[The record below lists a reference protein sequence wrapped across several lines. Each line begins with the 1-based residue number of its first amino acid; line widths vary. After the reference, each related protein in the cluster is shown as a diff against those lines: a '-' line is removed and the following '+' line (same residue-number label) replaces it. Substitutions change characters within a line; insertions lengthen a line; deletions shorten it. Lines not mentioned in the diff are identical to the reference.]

1 VTKNRTR
8 ESSKIRHKRRAQ
20 SVNNDFAPAGSSS
33 HRPKPSLSAASRPLA
48 SLVKQFDEF
57 LFELDAD
64 GTFLGMWSSS
74 QNLANALHQD
84 YLGRHAMDVL
94 GEQVFKPFGEV
105 FHRVIAT
112 HQSEAIE
119 FPVDLGDG
127 RCWFHARVLPVA
139 RRAGKA
145 ASVSLLTH
153 DITVQKETE
162 EKLRKSEAL
171 LAQAERLAD
180 IGSWEVG
187 PNFESSV
194 WSDNLYR
201 ILGVEPRQ
209 SPVQLGAVMR
219 NVPPENV
226 TQIRKDI
233 ENALEGKPFDHDVK
247 YTLPDGSKRDLHSRG
262 LPIRNAEGKV
272 IKVVGVTM
280 DLTER
285 LRAEESFRRVSHR
298 LLTLRDEEQRRMAV
312 MLHETVSQGMVAL
325 KMSLARVTETLSKRN
340 TVGHKFLQTARDFA
354 EEVIQQIRTVSYVL
368 HPLLLDEAGLGPA
381 LQAFAA
387 GFSERS
393 GIKVK
398 VTIKRG
404 FGRLPKDTETALFRV
419 VQEALTNVHRHAK
432 SPASAVRL
440 ERAGGKVRIAVTD
453 SGIGMPLPSAAT
465 GWKPPLGI
473 GIAGMQERVK
483 QLGGTLEI
491 QSEPGRGT
499 VISVELPVTG
509 SSEIANKSPKRSR
522 SGKKSRKS
530 KSAGAPA
537 DTPNK
542 SPTQSRSGEKSRKS
556 KPVGPAADTT
566 AGVGR

>member
-1 VTKNRTR
+1 LANLGDLYEFLAQPVRKHLIVTKRRSR
-8 ESSKIRHKRRAQ
+8 ESSKLHRKRRTH
-20 SVNNDFAPAGSSS
+20 SVDNNFAPAGSSS

-74 QNLANALHQD
+74 LNLATASHTD

-112 HQSEAIE
+112 HQSEEIE
-119 FPVDLGDG
+119 FPVDLRDG
-127 RCWFHARVLPVA
+127 RHWFHARVLPVA

-153 DITVQKETE
+153 DITVQKDTE

-187 PNFESSV
+187 PNFGSSV

-201 ILGVEPRQ
+201 MLGVEPRE
-209 SPVQLGAVMR
+209 SPVQLGTVML
-219 NVPPENV
+219 NIPAENV
-226 TQIRKDI
+226 TQIRTDL
-233 ENALEGKPFDHDVK
+233 ENALDGKPFDHDVK
-247 YTLPDGSKRDLHSRG
+247 YTLPDGSKRDLHVRG
-262 LPIRNAEGKV
+262 LPVRNAEGRV
-272 IKVVGVTM
+272 IKVVGVTQ
-280 DLTER
+280 DVTER
-285 LRAEESFRRVSHR
+285 LRAEEGLRRVSDQ

-312 MLHETVSQGMVAL
+312 ALHETVSQGMVAL

-354 EEVIQQIRTVSYVL
+354 EEVIQQIRTVSYLL

-381 LQAFAA
+381 LRAFAT

-393 GIKVK
+393 GINVK
-398 VTIKRG
+398 LTIKPG
-404 FGRLPKDTETALFRV
+404 FGRLPKDTEIALFRV
-419 VQEALTNVHRHAK
+419 VQEALTNIHRHSK
-432 SPASAVRL
+432 SAASAIRL
-440 ERAGGKVRIAVTD
+440 ERADGKVRIAVTD

-465 GWKPPLGI
+465 GWKSPLGI
-473 GIAGMQERVK
+473 GIAGMQERVN

-509 SSEIANKSPKRSR
+509 SNETAEKSPS
-522 SGKKSRKS
+522 
-530 KSAGAPA
+530 
-537 DTPNK
+537 
-542 SPTQSRSGEKSRKS
+542 QSRSIKKSQKS
-556 KPVGPAADTT
+556 KAA
-566 AGVGR
+566 AAAR

>member
-1 VTKNRTR
+1 VRKHLIVTKRR
-8 ESSKIRHKRRAQ
+8 SRKFSKLHAQRRSR
-20 SVNNDFAPAGSSS
+20 SVNNNLAPAGTSS
-33 HRPKPSLSAASRPLA
+33 HRSKLSLSAASRPLA

-74 QNLANALHQD
+74 QNLANVPHTD

-94 GEQVFKPFGEV
+94 GEQIFKPFGEV
-105 FHRVIAT
+105 FRRVIAT
-112 HQSEAIE
+112 RQSEGIE
-119 FPVDLGDG
+119 FPVDLRDG
-127 RCWFHARVLPVA
+127 RHWFHARVLPVA

-153 DITVQKETE
+153 DITLQKDTE

-187 PNFESSV
+187 PNSESSI

-201 ILGVEPRQ
+201 ILGVEPRE

-219 NVPPENV
+219 NIPPESV
-226 TQIRKDI
+226 TQIRKDM

-262 LPIRNAEGKV
+262 LPVRNAEGKV
-272 IKVVGVTM
+272 IKVVGVTL

-285 LRAEESFRRVSHR
+285 LRAEESFRRVSDQ

-312 MLHETVSQGMVAL
+312 TLHETVSQEMAAL
-325 KMSLARVTETLSKRN
+325 KMSLARVSETLSKRN
-340 TVGHKFLQTARDFA
+340 SLGRKFLQSARDFA
-354 EEVIQQIRTVSYVL
+354 EEVIQQIRTVSYLL

-381 LQAFAA
+381 LRAFAA

-393 GIKVK
+393 GIRVK

-419 VQEALTNVHRHAK
+419 VQEALTNIHRHSK
-432 SPASAVRL
+432 SVASSIRVQRIH
-440 ERAGGKVRIAVTD
+440 GKVRIAVTD
-453 SGIGMPLPSAAT
+453 SGIGMPPPSAAT

-483 QLGGTLEI
+483 QLGGILEI
-491 QSEPGRGT
+491 KSEPGRGT
-499 VISVELPVTG
+499 VVSVELPVTA
-509 SSEIANKSPKRSR
+509 SAEAADKSPVQSRRDEKSPKV
-522 SGKKSRKS
+522 KT
-530 KSAGAPA
+530 AGA
-537 DTPNK
+537 
-542 SPTQSRSGEKSRKS
+542 
-556 KPVGPAADTT
+556 
-566 AGVGR
+566 GR

>member
-1 VTKNRTR
+1 MTKHRSRKSSKLHAKRRTR
-8 ESSKIRHKRRAQ
+8 GVDNS
-20 SVNNDFAPAGSSS
+20 FAPAGNSG

-48 SLVKQFDEF
+48 SLVRQFAEF

-74 QNLANALHQD
+74 QNLGDAPHAA
-84 YLGRHAMDVL
+84 YLVRHAMDVL

-112 HQSEAIE
+112 RQSEGIE

-127 RCWFHARVLPVA
+127 RHWFHARVLPVA
-139 RRAGKA
+139 RHSGKA

-187 PNFESSV
+187 PNFQSSI

-201 ILGVEPRQ
+201 ILSVETRE
-209 SPVQLGAVMR
+209 SPVQLRAVMR
-219 NVPPENV
+219 NIPPESV
-226 TQIRKDI
+226 TQIRKDL
-233 ENALEGKPFDHDVK
+233 ENALKGKPFDHDVK
-247 YTLPDGSKRDLHSRG
+247 YTLPDGSKRDLHVRG
-262 LPIRNAEGKV
+262 LPVRNAEGKV
-272 IKVVGVTM
+272 IKVVGVTL

-285 LRAEESFRRVSHR
+285 LRAEEGFRRVSDQ

-312 MLHETVSQGMVAL
+312 SLHETVSQEMAAL
-325 KMSLARVTETLSKRN
+325 KMSLARVSETLSKRN
-340 TVGHKFLQTARDFA
+340 AVGRKFLQSAREFA
-354 EEVIQQIRTVSYVL
+354 EEVIQQIRTVSYLL

-381 LQAFAA
+381 LRAFAS

-404 FGRLPKDTETALFRV
+404 FGRLPKDAETALFRV
-419 VQEALTNVHRHAK
+419 VQEALTNVHRHSK
-432 SPASAVRL
+432 SVASSICVQRIHD
-440 ERAGGKVRIAVTD
+440 KVRIAVTD
-453 SGIGMPLPSAAT
+453 SGVGMPPPSAAT
-465 GWKPPLGI
+465 GWKPPIGI
-473 GIAGMQERVK
+473 GIAGMQERVR
-483 QLGGTLEI
+483 QLGGTLDIE
-491 QSEPGRGT
+491 SEPGRGT

-509 SSEIANKSPKRSR
+509 SAETADKSP
-522 SGKKSRKS
+522 
-530 KSAGAPA
+530 A
-537 DTPNK
+537 
-542 SPTQSRSGEKSRKS
+542 QSRSDEKPRKL
-556 KPVGPAADTT
+556 KAAG
-566 AGVGR
+566 AGR

>member
-1 VTKNRTR
+1 LANLGDLYEFLAQPVRKHLIVTKRRSR
-8 ESSKIRHKRRAQ
+8 ESSKLHRKRRTH
-20 SVNNDFAPAGSSS
+20 SVDNNFAPAGSSS

-74 QNLANALHQD
+74 LNFATASHTD

-112 HQSEAIE
+112 HQSEEIE
-119 FPVDLGDG
+119 FPVDLRDG
-127 RCWFHARVLPVA
+127 RHWFHARVLPVA

-153 DITVQKETE
+153 DITVQKDTE

-187 PNFESSV
+187 PNFGSSV

-201 ILGVEPRQ
+201 MLGVEPRE
-209 SPVQLGAVMR
+209 SPVQLGTVML
-219 NVPPENV
+219 NIPAENV
-226 TQIRKDI
+226 TQIRTDL
-233 ENALEGKPFDHDVK
+233 ENALDGKPFDHDVK
-247 YTLPDGSKRDLHSRG
+247 YTLPDGSKRDLHVRG
-262 LPIRNAEGKV
+262 LPVRNAEGRV
-272 IKVVGVTM
+272 IKVVGVTQ
-280 DLTER
+280 DVTER
-285 LRAEESFRRVSHR
+285 LRAEEGLRRVSDQ

-312 MLHETVSQGMVAL
+312 ALHETVSQGMVAL

-354 EEVIQQIRTVSYVL
+354 EEVIQQIRTVSYLL

-381 LQAFAA
+381 LRAFAT

-393 GIKVK
+393 GINVK
-398 VTIKRG
+398 LTIKPG
-404 FGRLPKDTETALFRV
+404 FGRLPKDTEIALFRV
-419 VQEALTNVHRHAK
+419 VQEALTNIHRHSK
-432 SPASAVRL
+432 SAASAIRL
-440 ERAGGKVRIAVTD
+440 ERADGKVRIAVTD

-465 GWKPPLGI
+465 GWKSPLGI
-473 GIAGMQERVK
+473 GIAGMQERVN

-499 VISVELPVTG
+499 VISVELPLTG
-509 SSEIANKSPKRSR
+509 SPETADKSPS
-522 SGKKSRKS
+522 
-530 KSAGAPA
+530 
-537 DTPNK
+537 
-542 SPTQSRSGEKSRKS
+542 QSRSIKKSQKS
-556 KPVGPAADTT
+556 KAA
-566 AGVGR
+566 AAAR

>member
-1 VTKNRTR
+1 MTKRRSR
-8 ESSKIRHKRRAQ
+8 ESSKLHATRRTR
-20 SVNNDFAPAGSSS
+20 SVDNNFAPAGNSS
-33 HRPKPSLSAASRPLA
+33 HRPKPSLSAASQPLA

-74 QNLANALHQD
+74 QNLANAFHTN

-112 HQSEAIE
+112 HQSEGIE
-119 FPVDLGDG
+119 FPVDLRDG
-127 RCWFHARVLPVA
+127 RHWFHARVLPVA

-153 DITVQKETE
+153 DVTLQKETE

-187 PNFESSV
+187 PNFESAV

-201 ILGVEPRQ
+201 ILGVEPREY
-209 SPVQLGAVMR
+209 PVQLAAVMS
-219 NVPPENV
+219 NVPPEGV
-226 TQIRKDI
+226 TQIRKDL
-233 ENALEGKPFDHDVK
+233 EHALEGKPFDHDVK
-247 YTLPDGSKRDLHSRG
+247 YTLPDGSKRDLHVRG
-262 LPIRNAEGKV
+262 LPVRNAEGKV
-272 IKVVGVTM
+272 IKVVGVTQ
-280 DLTER
+280 DVTER
-285 LRAEESFRRVSHR
+285 LRADESFRRVSAR
-298 LLTLRDEEQRRMAV
+298 LLTLRHEEQRRMAV
-312 MLHETVSQGMVAL
+312 SLHETVSQGMAAL
-325 KMSLARVTETLSKRN
+325 KMSLARVTETLPKN
-340 TVGHKFLQTARDFA
+340 NVVGHKFLQTARDFA
-354 EEVIQQIRTVSYVL
+354 EEVIQQIRTVSYLL

-381 LQAFAA
+381 LRAFAA

-398 VTIKRG
+398 VSITRG
-404 FGRLPKDTETALFRV
+404 FGRLPKDAETALFRV
-419 VQEALTNVHRHAK
+419 VQEALTNVHRHSK
-432 SPASAVRL
+432 SIAASIRL
-440 ERAGGKVRIAVTD
+440 ERIHGKVRIAVTD

-465 GWKPPLGI
+465 GWNPPLGI

-483 QLGGTLEI
+483 QLAGTLEI

-509 SSEIANKSPKRSR
+509 SAED
-522 SGKKSRKS
+522 
-530 KSAGAPA
+530 AG
-537 DTPNK
+537 K
-542 SPTQSRSGEKSRKS
+542 SPTQSRTRKKTRKS
-556 KPVGPAADTT
+556 KAAG
-566 AGVGR
+566 AGR

>member
-1 VTKNRTR
+1 MRKHLIVTKHRSR
-8 ESSKIRHKRRAQ
+8 ESSKTHRKRRTR
-20 SVNNDFAPAGSSS
+20 SVDNNPAPAGSSS

-74 QNLANALHQD
+74 QSLANARHTD
-84 YLGRHAMDVL
+84 YLGRHAIDVL

-112 HQSEAIE
+112 HQSEGIE
-119 FPVDLGDG
+119 FPVDLRDG
-127 RCWFHARVLPVA
+127 RHWFHARVLPVA
-139 RRAGKA
+139 RRVGKA

-153 DITVQKETE
+153 DITVQKDTE

-187 PNFESSV
+187 PNFGSSV

-201 ILGVEPRQ
+201 MLGVEPRQ
-209 SPVQLGAVMR
+209 SPVQLGSVML
-219 NVPPENV
+219 NIPPESV
-226 TQIRKDI
+226 TLIRKDL

-247 YTLPDGSKRDLHSRG
+247 YTLPDGTKRDLHVRG
-262 LPIRNAEGKV
+262 LPVRNAEGKV
-272 IKVVGVTM
+272 IKVAGVTQ
-280 DLTER
+280 DVTER
-285 LRAEESFRRVSHR
+285 LRAEEGLRRVSDQ

-312 MLHETVSQGMVAL
+312 TLHETVSQGMAAL
-325 KMSLARVTETLSKRN
+325 KMSLARVTETLSEKN
-340 TVGHKFLQTARDFA
+340 IVGHKFLQTARDFA
-354 EEVIQQIRTVSYVL
+354 EEVIQQIRTVSYLL

-381 LQAFAA
+381 LRAFAA

-398 VTIKRG
+398 LKIKPG
-404 FGRLPKDTETALFRV
+404 FGRLPKDTEIALFRV
-419 VQEALTNVHRHAK
+419 VQEALTNVHRHSK
-432 SPASAVRL
+432 SAVSAIRL
-440 ERAGGKVRIAVTD
+440 ERPNGKVRIAVTD

-465 GWKPPLGI
+465 GWNPPLGI

-509 SSEIANKSPKRSR
+509 AAEAAAETADKSPTDKSVAQSR
-522 SGKKSRKS
+522 SDKKPRKS
-530 KSAGAPA
+530 KAAGA
-537 DTPNK
+537 
-542 SPTQSRSGEKSRKS
+542 
-556 KPVGPAADTT
+556 
-566 AGVGR
+566 GR

>member
-1 VTKNRTR
+1 MSCYGSGSCSGIVHIRAEPVRKHLIVTKRRSRGSSKLHAKRRTR
-8 ESSKIRHKRRAQ
+8 
-20 SVNNDFAPAGSSS
+20 SVDNNFAPAGTSS

-74 QNLANALHQD
+74 QNLANAPHTD
-84 YLGRHAMDVL
+84 YLGRHVLDVL

-112 HQSEAIE
+112 HQSEGIE
-119 FPVDLGDG
+119 FPVDLRDG
-127 RCWFHARVLPVA
+127 RHWFHARVLPVA
-139 RRAGKA
+139 RRVGKA

-153 DITVQKETE
+153 DITAQKDTE

-201 ILGVEPRQ
+201 ILGVEPRE
-209 SPVQLGAVMR
+209 SPVQLGTVMR
-219 NVPPENV
+219 NIPPESV
-226 TQIRKDI
+226 TQIRKDL
-233 ENALEGKPFDHDVK
+233 ENALAGKPFDHHVK
-247 YTLPDGSKRDLHSRG
+247 YTLPDGSKRDLHVRG
-262 LPIRNAEGKV
+262 LPVRNAEGKV
-272 IKVVGVTM
+272 IKVVGVTL

-285 LRAEESFRRVSHR
+285 LRAEEGFRRVSDQ
-298 LLTLRDEEQRRMAV
+298 LLTLRHEEQRRMAV
-312 MLHETVSQGMVAL
+312 SLHETVSQEMAAL
-325 KMSLARVTETLSKRN
+325 KMSLARVSETLAKPN
-340 TVGHKFLQTARDFA
+340 AVGRKFLQSARDFA
-354 EEVIQQIRTVSYVL
+354 EAVIQQIRTVSYLL
-368 HPLLLDEAGLGPA
+368 HPPLLDEAGLGPA
-381 LQAFAA
+381 LRAFAA

-398 VTIKRG
+398 LTIKPG
-404 FGRLPKDTETALFRV
+404 FGRLPKDTEIALFRV
-419 VQEALTNVHRHAK
+419 VQEALTNVHRHSK
-432 SPASAVRL
+432 SASSAIRL
-440 ERAGGKVRIAVTD
+440 ERVDGKVRIAVTD

-483 QLGGTLEI
+483 QYGGTLEI

-499 VISVELPVTG
+499 VVSVELPETG
-509 SSEIANKSPKRSR
+509 SAETTDKSPSPSR

-530 KSAGAPA
+530 KAAGA
-537 DTPNK
+537 
-542 SPTQSRSGEKSRKS
+542 
-556 KPVGPAADTT
+556 
-566 AGVGR
+566 GR

>member
-1 VTKNRTR
+1 MRKHLIVTKRRSR
-8 ESSKIRHKRRAQ
+8 ESSKLHSNRRTQ
-20 SVNNDFAPAGSSS
+20 SVDNNLAPAGSSS

-48 SLVKQFDEF
+48 SLVKQFAEF

-64 GTFLGMWSSS
+64 GTFLGIWSSS
-74 QNLANALHQD
+74 QNLANPSQTD

-119 FPVDLGDG
+119 FPVDLRDG
-127 RCWFHARVLPVA
+127 RHWFHARVLPVA
-139 RRAGKA
+139 RRKGKA

-153 DITVQKETE
+153 DITVQKDTE

-201 ILGVEPRQ
+201 ILGVEPRET
-209 SPVQLGAVMR
+209 PVQLGAVMR
-219 NVPPENV
+219 NVPSESV
-226 TQIRKDI
+226 TQIRKDV

-247 YTLPDGSKRDLHSRG
+247 YTLPDGSKRDLHTRG
-262 LPIRNAEGKV
+262 LPIRNAEGEI
-272 IKVVGVTM
+272 IKVVGVTQ

-285 LRAEESFRRVSHR
+285 LRAEEGLRRVSDQ

-312 MLHETVSQGMVAL
+312 TLHETVSQGMAAL

-354 EEVIQQIRTVSYVL
+354 EEVIQQIRTVSYLL

-381 LQAFAA
+381 LRAFAA

-398 VTIKRG
+398 FKIKRG
-404 FGRLPKDTETALFRV
+404 FGRLPKDTEIALFRV
-419 VQEALTNVHRHAK
+419 VQEALTNVHRHSK
-432 SPASAVRL
+432 SAASAIRL
-440 ERAGGKVRIAVTD
+440 ERADGKVRIAVTD

-465 GWKPPLGI
+465 GWKSPLGI

-509 SSEIANKSPKRSR
+509 SPETPDKSPS
-522 SGKKSRKS
+522 
-530 KSAGAPA
+530 
-537 DTPNK
+537 
-542 SPTQSRSGEKSRKS
+542 QSRSTKKSQKS
-556 KPVGPAADTT
+556 KAA
-566 AGVGR
+566 AAAR

>member
-1 VTKNRTR
+1 LANLGDLYEFLAQPVRKHLIVTKRRSR
-8 ESSKIRHKRRAQ
+8 ESSKLHRKRRTH
-20 SVNNDFAPAGSSS
+20 SVDNNFAPAGSSS

-74 QNLANALHQD
+74 LNLATASHTD

-94 GEQVFKPFGEV
+94 GEQLFKPFGEV

-112 HQSEAIE
+112 HQSEEIE
-119 FPVDLGDG
+119 FPVDLRDG
-127 RCWFHARVLPVA
+127 RHWFHARVLPVA

-153 DITVQKETE
+153 DITVQKDTE

-187 PNFESSV
+187 PNFGSSV

-201 ILGVEPRQ
+201 MLGVEPRE
-209 SPVQLGAVMR
+209 SPVQLGTVML
-219 NVPPENV
+219 NIPPENV
-226 TQIRKDI
+226 TQIRTDL
-233 ENALEGKPFDHDVK
+233 ENALDGKPFDHDVE
-247 YTLPDGSKRDLHSRG
+247 YTLPDGRKRDLHVRG
-262 LPIRNAEGKV
+262 LPVRNAEGQV
-272 IKVVGVTM
+272 IKVVGVTQ
-280 DLTER
+280 DVTER
-285 LRAEESFRRVSHR
+285 LRVEERFRRVSER

-312 MLHETVSQGMVAL
+312 TLHETVSQGMAAL
-325 KMSLARVTETLSKRN
+325 KMSLARVTETLSKKN
-340 TVGHKFLQTARDFA
+340 VVGHKFLQTARDFA
-354 EEVIQQIRTVSYVL
+354 DEVIQQIRTVSYLL

-381 LQAFAA
+381 LRAFAT

-393 GIKVK
+393 GINVK
-398 VTIKRG
+398 LTIKPG
-404 FGRLPKDTETALFRV
+404 FGRLPKDTEIALFRV
-419 VQEALTNVHRHAK
+419 VQEALTNIHRHSK
-432 SPASAVRL
+432 SAASGIRL
-440 ERAGGKVRIAVTD
+440 ERADGKVRIAVTD

-465 GWKPPLGI
+465 GWKSPLGI
-473 GIAGMQERVK
+473 GIAGMQERVN

-499 VISVELPVTG
+499 VISVELPLTG
-509 SSEIANKSPKRSR
+509 STETADKSPS
-522 SGKKSRKS
+522 
-530 KSAGAPA
+530 
-537 DTPNK
+537 
-542 SPTQSRSGEKSRKS
+542 QSRSIKKSHKS
-556 KPVGPAADTT
+556 KAA
-566 AGVGR
+566 AAAR

>member
-1 VTKNRTR
+1 MSCYGSGSCSGIVHIRAEPVRKHLIVTKRRSRGSSKLHAKRRTR
-8 ESSKIRHKRRAQ
+8 G
-20 SVNNDFAPAGSSS
+20 VDNNFAPAGTSS

-74 QNLANALHQD
+74 QNLANAPHTD
-84 YLGRHAMDVL
+84 YLGRHVLDVL

-112 HQSEAIE
+112 HQSEGIE
-119 FPVDLGDG
+119 FPVDLRDG
-127 RCWFHARVLPVA
+127 RHWFHARVLPVA
-139 RRAGKA
+139 RRVGKA

-153 DITVQKETE
+153 DITAQKDTE

-201 ILGVEPRQ
+201 ILGVEPRE
-209 SPVQLGAVMR
+209 SPVQLGTVMR
-219 NVPPENV
+219 NIPPESV
-226 TQIRKDI
+226 TQIRKDL
-233 ENALEGKPFDHDVK
+233 ENALAGKPFDHHVK
-247 YTLPDGSKRDLHSRG
+247 YTLPDGSKRDLHVRG
-262 LPIRNAEGKV
+262 LPVRNAEGKV
-272 IKVVGVTM
+272 IKVVGVTL

-285 LRAEESFRRVSHR
+285 LRAEEGFRRVSDQ
-298 LLTLRDEEQRRMAV
+298 LLTLRHEEQRRMAV
-312 MLHETVSQGMVAL
+312 SLHETVSQEMAAL
-325 KMSLARVTETLSKRN
+325 KMSLARVSETLAKPN
-340 TVGHKFLQTARDFA
+340 AVGRKFLQSARDFA
-354 EEVIQQIRTVSYVL
+354 EAVIQQIRTVSYLL
-368 HPLLLDEAGLGPA
+368 HPPLLDEAGLGPA
-381 LQAFAA
+381 LRAFAA

-398 VTIKRG
+398 LTIKPG
-404 FGRLPKDTETALFRV
+404 FGRLPKDTEIALFRV
-419 VQEALTNVHRHAK
+419 VQEALTNVHRHSK
-432 SPASAVRL
+432 SASSAIRL
-440 ERAGGKVRIAVTD
+440 ERVDGKVRIAVTD

-483 QLGGTLEI
+483 QYGGTLEI

-499 VISVELPVTG
+499 VVSVELPETG
-509 SSEIANKSPKRSR
+509 SAETTDKSPSPSR

-530 KSAGAPA
+530 KAAGA
-537 DTPNK
+537 
-542 SPTQSRSGEKSRKS
+542 
-556 KPVGPAADTT
+556 
-566 AGVGR
+566 GR

>member
-1 VTKNRTR
+1 VTKRRSR
-8 ESSKIRHKRRAQ
+8 ESSKLHAKRRTL
-20 SVNNDFAPAGSSS
+20 SVDNNFAPAGIST
-33 HRPKPSLSAASRPLA
+33 HRPKPSLSAASQPLA
-48 SLVKQFDEF
+48 SLVRQFAEF

-74 QNLANALHQD
+74 QNLGDAPHAA
-84 YLGRHAMDVL
+84 YLVRHAMDVL
-94 GEQVFKPFGEV
+94 GEQVFRPFGEV
-105 FHRVIAT
+105 FQRVIAT
-112 HQSEAIE
+112 RQSEGIE
-119 FPVDLGDG
+119 FPVDLRDG
-127 RCWFHARVLPVA
+127 RHWFHARVLPVA

-153 DITVQKETE
+153 DITSQKDTE

-187 PNFESSV
+187 PNFESSI

-201 ILGVEPRQ
+201 ILSVEPRE

-219 NVPPENV
+219 NVPPESV
-226 TQIRKDI
+226 TQIRKDM
-233 ENALEGKPFDHDVK
+233 ENALAGKPFHHDVK
-247 YTLPDGSKRDLHSRG
+247 YTLPDGSKRDLHVRG
-262 LPIRNAEGKV
+262 LPVRNAEGKV
-272 IKVVGVTM
+272 IKVVGVTQ

-285 LRAEESFRRVSHR
+285 FRAEEGFRRVSDQ
-298 LLTLRDEEQRRMAV
+298 LLTLRHEEQRRMAV
-312 MLHETVSQGMVAL
+312 SLHETVSQEMAAL
-325 KMSLARVTETLSKRN
+325 KMSLARVSETLSKRN
-340 TVGHKFLQTARDFA
+340 AVGRKFLHSARDFA
-354 EEVIQQIRTVSYVL
+354 EEVIQQIRTVSYLL
-368 HPLLLDEAGLGPA
+368 HPPLLDEAGLGPA
-381 LQAFAA
+381 LRAFAV

-404 FGRLPKDTETALFRV
+404 FGRLLKDTETALFRV
-419 VQEALTNVHRHAK
+419 VQEALTNVHRHSK
-432 SPASAVRL
+432 SAVSAIRL
-440 ERAGGKVRIAVTD
+440 GRADGKVRIAVTD

-483 QLGGTLEI
+483 QLGGMLEI

-509 SSEIANKSPKRSR
+509 SAETADKSPTDKSPSQSR
-522 SGKKSRKS
+522 SDKKPRKS
-530 KSAGAPA
+530 KAAGA
-537 DTPNK
+537 
-542 SPTQSRSGEKSRKS
+542 
-556 KPVGPAADTT
+556 
-566 AGVGR
+566 GR